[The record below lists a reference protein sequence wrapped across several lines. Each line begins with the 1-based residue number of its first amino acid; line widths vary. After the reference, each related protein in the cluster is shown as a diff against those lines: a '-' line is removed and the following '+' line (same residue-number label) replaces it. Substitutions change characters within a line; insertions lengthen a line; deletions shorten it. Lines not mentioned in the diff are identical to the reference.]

1 MQRGA
6 IREEQEQL
14 RSENQRAIDDE
25 HWVLDIP
32 TSTQSKYIVFFRF
45 FIVRLNFYITT
56 DFNVLYLQLISFFA
70 AAVGFDS
77 TASMSLAMANS
88 LPGPFAP

>member
-25 HWVLDIP
+25 HWVLDVP
-32 TSTQSKYIVFFRF
+32 TSAQSKFVPCLSGSSS
-45 FIVRLNFYITT
+45 VVT
-56 DFNVLYLQLISFFA
+56 NVSNVIN
-70 AAVGFDS
+70 G
-77 TASMSLAMANS
+77 
-88 LPGPFAP
+88 

>member
-25 HWVLDIP
+25 HWVLDLP
-32 TSTQSKYIVFFRF
+32 TSTQSKYI
-45 FIVRLNFYITT
+45 NH
-56 DFNVLYLQLISFFA
+56 
-70 AAVGFDS
+70 
-77 TASMSLAMANS
+77 ASHIHS
-88 LPGPFAP
+88 

>member
-14 RSENQRAIDDE
+14 RSEHQRAIDDE

-32 TSTQSKYIVFFRF
+32 TSAQSKFVCC
-45 FIVRLNFYITT
+45 L
-56 DFNVLYLQLISFFA
+56 LH
-70 AAVGFDS
+70 
-77 TASMSLAMANS
+77 
-88 LPGPFAP
+88 

>member
-25 HWVLDIP
+25 HWVLDLP
-32 TSTQSKYIVFFRF
+32 VSTRSKCV
-45 FIVRLNFYITT
+45 
-56 DFNVLYLQLISFFA
+56 
-70 AAVGFDS
+70 
-77 TASMSLAMANS
+77 
-88 LPGPFAP
+88 

>member
-32 TSTQSKYIVFFRF
+32 TSAQSKFVPCLSY
-45 FIVRLNFYITT
+45 L
-56 DFNVLYLQLISFFA
+56 VL
-70 AAVGFDS
+70 
-77 TASMSLAMANS
+77 MSVQ
-88 LPGPFAP
+88 